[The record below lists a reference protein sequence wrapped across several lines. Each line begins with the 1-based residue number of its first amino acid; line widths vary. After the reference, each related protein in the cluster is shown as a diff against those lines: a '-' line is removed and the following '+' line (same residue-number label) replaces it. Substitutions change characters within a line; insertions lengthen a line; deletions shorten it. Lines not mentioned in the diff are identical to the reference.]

1 MWPVIKP
8 KYSAGKRALNSENR
22 RIYQITPYTLQP
34 RETEVR
40 IEFRIPENPL
50 VQIFNLGESLYRP
63 TGYILYDLS
72 TSDSG
77 LCSYLHFRVLQF
89 QLLPQTHGGRGYQIV
104 RIPSS
109 MLGKCVPGW
118 KLNPLTCSLQYSNIY
133 GSYDCKQG
141 YSSLF

>member
-1 MWPVIKP
+1 MWPVIKA

-40 IEFRIPENPL
+40 IEFSIPENPL
-50 VQIFNLGESLYRP
+50 VQISSLGESLHGP

-89 QLLPQTHGGRGYQIV
+89 Q
-104 RIPSS
+104 
-109 MLGKCVPGW
+109 
-118 KLNPLTCSLQYSNIY
+118 
-133 GSYDCKQG
+133 
-141 YSSLF
+141 

>member
-34 RETEVR
+34 REAEVR
-40 IEFRIPENPL
+40 IEFSIPENPL
-50 VQIFNLGESLYRP
+50 VQISSLGESLHGP

-77 LCSYLHFRVLQF
+77 LCSYLHFQVLQF
-89 QLLPQTHGGRGYQIV
+89 Q
-104 RIPSS
+104 
-109 MLGKCVPGW
+109 
-118 KLNPLTCSLQYSNIY
+118 
-133 GSYDCKQG
+133 
-141 YSSLF
+141 

>member
-1 MWPVIKP
+1 MWPVIKA

-22 RIYQITPYTLQP
+22 RIHQITPYTLQP

-89 QLLPQTHGGRGYQIV
+89 Q
-104 RIPSS
+104 
-109 MLGKCVPGW
+109 
-118 KLNPLTCSLQYSNIY
+118 
-133 GSYDCKQG
+133 
-141 YSSLF
+141 

>member
-8 KYSAGKRALNSENR
+8 KYSAGKRALNSENG

-34 RETEVR
+34 REAEVR
-40 IEFRIPENPL
+40 IEFSIPKNPL
-50 VQIFNLGESLYRP
+50 VQISSLGESLHGP

-89 QLLPQTHGGRGYQIV
+89 Q
-104 RIPSS
+104 
-109 MLGKCVPGW
+109 
-118 KLNPLTCSLQYSNIY
+118 
-133 GSYDCKQG
+133 
-141 YSSLF
+141 